1 MDGLSVAQAYEE
13 AIRTSRELV
22 DAYQSACVEA
32 AEAETAYQKAKALA
46 VVRLKAQ
53 GVPATLI
60 AQQVK
65 GDTTVADALYRR
77 ELSHGLSKV
86 AYERI
91 LIEKKDIERLRDML
105 AREWAE
111 AKYEPY

>member
-1 MDGLSVAQAYEE
+1 MDGLSLAQAYEE
-13 AIRTSRELV
+13 SINESRRLV
-22 DAYQSACVEA
+22 DAYQQACLEA
-32 AEAETAYQKAKALA
+32 AEAETAYQKAKTLA
-46 VVRLKAQ
+46 VVRLRAQ
-53 GVPATLI
+53 GVPATLV

-65 GDTTVADALYRR
+65 GDRTVVDALYQR
-77 ELSHGLSKV
+77 ELTIGLAKA

-91 LIEKKDIERLRDML
+91 LIEKKDIDRLRDMQ